1 MIDVFIIFA
10 LLGSAYYYADPV
22 WAIAAAL
29 YNFACAYEYKG
40 SDSK

>member
-29 YNFACAYEYKG
+29 YHIGCVYEWRG
-40 SDSK
+40 GEG